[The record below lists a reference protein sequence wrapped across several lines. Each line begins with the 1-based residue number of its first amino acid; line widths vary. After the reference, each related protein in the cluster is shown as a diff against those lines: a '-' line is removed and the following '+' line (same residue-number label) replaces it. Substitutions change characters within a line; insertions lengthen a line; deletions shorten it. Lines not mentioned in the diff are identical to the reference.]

1 MPGSAKSSSSTLWVI
16 AAVQFLT
23 PFMFSAIGVAL
34 PSIGKEFSA
43 GAVQLGLVEMVY
55 ILAVALLLLPIG
67 RYADIH
73 GRKNIFLSGIV
84 VITAA
89 TVSLALAPTIG
100 LLIFFRFFQGIGAAM
115 ITSSS
120 LAILSSSYPPE
131 ERGKALGV
139 VVSCVYLGISAGPL
153 LAGLMIDFLG
163 WRWIFYC
170 AVPVECIIL
179 LFALLRL
186 KGEWAGARGEPFDW
200 TGSLLY
206 IIALFCIIVGVLQV
220 QAFSGAWWLAG
231 LGLIVMIIFLAF
243 ETSIEFP
250 IFPLKKIIA
259 NKVFALSNIATWL
272 NYAASF
278 GITFFFS
285 IYLQV
290 IRGIPPKITG
300 FILITQPLLMALCA
314 PIAGRL
320 ADTYSPAPI
329 ATTGMALCTVAMA
342 CATFINSTSSILL
355 IFAVLIIMGIGFGF
369 FSTPNT
375 TAIMASIDKQEYG
388 MAASVIA
395 TMRTF
400 GMLTAMTL
408 ITVLLSWFLGKQP
421 IAPETGP
428 VFLVAMRVAMTVFSL
443 LGAIGIVCSISRT
456 RKDEKPKPCKQDFA

>member
-1 MPGSAKSSSSTLWVI
+1 MPGSAKFSTSTLWVI

-43 GAVQLGLVEMVY
+43 GAVQLGLIEMAY

-73 GRKNIFLSGIV
+73 GRKKIFLSGV
-84 VITAA
+84 FVITA
-89 TVSLALAPTIG
+89 TTLSLAMAPTIG

-120 LAILSSSYPPE
+120 LAILSSTYPPE

-153 LAGLMIDFLG
+153 LAGLMIDYLG
-163 WRWIFYC
+163 WRWIFYS
-170 AVPVECIIL
+170 AVPIEGTIF

-186 KGEWAGARGEPFDW
+186 KGEWAGAQGEPFDW
-200 TGSLLY
+200 AGSMLY
-206 IIALFCIIVGVLQV
+206 IIALFCIIVGVLEAQTFV
-220 QAFSGAWWLAG
+220 GGWWLAT
-231 LGLIVMIIFLAF
+231 LGLIVMAAFLAF

-250 IFPLKKIIA
+250 IFPLKKIVA

-290 IRGIPPKITG
+290 IRGFSPKIAG
-300 FILITQPLLMALCA
+300 FILITQPLLMAFCA

-320 ADTYSPAPI
+320 ADAYSPAPI
-329 ATTGMALCTVAMA
+329 ATTGMILCTVAML
-342 CATFINSTSSILL
+342 CASFITSSSSMFLV
-355 IFAVLIIMGIGFGF
+355 FAVLIIMGLGFGF

-375 TAIMASIDKQEYG
+375 TAIMASVNKREYG
-388 MAASVIA
+388 MAASMIA
-395 TMRTF
+395 TMRTI
-400 GMLTAMTL
+400 GMLTALTL
-408 ITVLLSWFLGKQP
+408 ITVLLAWFLGNQP
-421 IAPETGP
+421 IVAETGHL
-428 VFLVAMRVAMTVFSL
+428 FLAAMNAAMVVFSI
-443 LGAIGIVCSISRT
+443 LGVVGSICSIGRT
-456 RKDEKPKPCKQDFA
+456 GKNNTQYPDNQKR